1 LKRDGEWLQPG
12 CMLTP
17 FCELI
22 LACDSWRSAEACAA
36 NLVLGVNPTTQ
47 LLARCSMLRPGGKGL
62 DLGTGCGALA
72 LAAAPSAESVIGT
85 DINGRSLGSN
95 LKIQELSG
103 YPPARTLYPNGQ
115 LQRETQYKMG
125 LAHGWKEEW
134 HPGGHIKQ
142 RTLYDLAVPIQEQE
156 FYRKGNLIRQSKIDP
171 QKAISIGAWWRSE
184 RMRSIDLCEFLPD
197 MVARIQKKIRKG
209 EPCGLS

>member
-1 LKRDGEWLQPG
+1 
-12 CMLTP
+12 
-17 FCELI
+17 
-22 LACDSWRSAEACAA
+22 
-36 NLVLGVNPTTQ
+36 
-47 LLARCSMLRPGGKGL
+47 
-62 DLGTGCGALA
+62 
-72 LAAAPSAESVIGT
+72 
-85 DINGRSLGSN
+85 
-95 LKIQELSG
+95 
-103 YPPARTLYPNGQ
+103 
-115 LQRETQYKMG
+115 MG

-171 QKAISIGAWWRSE
+171 QKAISIGAWWTSE

-209 EPCGLS
+209 KPCGLS